1 MVIVNIPKSEVFNM
15 KKLIALL
22 LTVLMCLSLCAC
34 GKDNGKTDEVGSS
47 IPSTG
52 ANGSNSSESSPETTP
67 TSAPR
72 PDFQMSDNVED
83 FTVTINGLVY
93 PLGCDVDVFL
103 NDSWVPKSGY
113 VLEDDYIIPAGETR
127 GVILYNGSKENM
139 VSVKSYYTGAD
150 GSAYAD
156 GVVLGI
162 HSEDNST
169 AEVTLS
175 GGLNL
180 NSDLCLQDVVNV
192 FGNDYTHSEFN
203 GDRYVYRFEGK
214 GLYIFTFVDD
224 QLTYWEIRLYEENL

>member
-1 MVIVNIPKSEVFNM
+1 
-15 KKLIALL
+15 
-22 LTVLMCLSLCAC
+22 
-34 GKDNGKTDEVGSS
+34 
-47 IPSTG
+47 
-52 ANGSNSSESSPETTP
+52 
-67 TSAPR
+67 
-72 PDFQMSDNVED
+72 
-83 FTVTINGLVY
+83 
-93 PLGCDVDVFL
+93 
-103 NDSWVPKSGY
+103 
-113 VLEDDYIIPAGETR
+113 
-127 GVILYNGSKENM
+127 M

-203 GDRYVYRFEGK
+203 GDRYVYRFEGI

-224 QLTYWEIRLYEENL
+224 LLTYWEIRLYEENL